1 MSGNTEY
8 YWHQTP
14 LGSSSLSSQIPI
26 EQRPPPIVYNLNCL
40 PPRPSQSNHNENV
53 PSDPMTT
60 CHWGQCDASF
70 SSPNELIE
78 HVNLHHLSSWET
90 PARARNETSAS
101 QTALTTISGSHKGDS
116 PTDVSKLSCHW
127 RNCDKHPAEHEPKP
141 HTCPLPYEQ
150 WRDLIAVHIFRDH
163 LGLPPDIAS
172 GASEIPQDCSEAA
185 DASHSSS
192 MGTEARNIELD
203 VLSTPTLS
211 PTLSNL
217 TALESVDV
225 ESTPPQEYADKGLPH
240 TLEMDIDPPQT
251 AMPSACVPSKTSHKC
266 LWLGCSESFETCEDL
281 TAHLSKVH
289 VGGGRPVYECFWEGC
304 TRNKDAGF
312 GSRQKINRHLQVRAT
327 STCLNNIWLTLLSLT
342 LDIAPFNV
350 ASASKISPK
359 QLHYSSI

>member
-1 MSGNTEY
+1 MSSNTEY

-26 EQRPPPIVYNLNCL
+26 EQRPSPIVYNLNGF
-40 PPRPSQSNHNENV
+40 PPRPTQTKHNENF
-53 PSDPMTT
+53 PSRPMST
-60 CHWGQCDASF
+60 CQWGQCDASF
-70 SSPNELIE
+70 SSPDELIE

-90 PARARNETSAS
+90 PARARNEASAS
-101 QTALTTISGSHKGDS
+101 RTAPTTISGSQKGGS
-116 PTDVSKLSCHW
+116 PTDISKLSCHW
-127 RNCDKHPAEHEPKP
+127 RNCDKHPPEHEPKP

-172 GASEIPQDCSEAA
+172 GASEIPQDCREDA
-185 DASHSSS
+185 DASRNSS
-192 MGTEARNIELD
+192 MGTDPRNFELD

-211 PTLSNL
+211 PTLSAL

-225 ESTPPQEYADKGLPH
+225 VSTPPPEKGPLH
-240 TLEMDIDPPQT
+240 ASEMDIDPP
-251 AMPSACVPSKTSHKC
+251 MPGACVPSKTSHRC

-281 TAHLSKVH
+281 TSHLSKVH
-289 VGGGRPVYECFWEGC
+289 VGAGRPVYECFWEGC

-312 GSRQKINRHLQVRAT
+312 GSRQKINRHLQVRSDLDMPDNT
-327 STCLNNIWLTLLSLT
+327 WLTLLSLT
-342 LDIAPFNV
+342 RDTAPFNV

-359 QLHYSSI
+359 QLRCSSI